1 MKKKIFTALLIGSMF
16 LSVTACGSTKSN
28 DSTVSA
34 KNEVSQEK
42 TEKVK
47 EPVDLTGT
55 WKSEDNDGSWMEA
68 TINDNTISVDWVSD
82 NGDTKSIY
90 WIGLLYCTNGIFR

>member
-34 KNEVSQEK
+34 KNEVSQKK

-47 EPVDLTGT
+47 EPVD
-55 WKSEDNDGSWMEA
+55 WNME
-68 TINDNTISVDWVSD
+68 I
-82 NGDTKSIY
+82 
-90 WIGLLYCTNGIFR
+90 RRQ

>member
-34 KNEVSQEK
+34 KMKFHRKKLKKLKN
-42 TEKVK
+42 
-47 EPVDLTGT
+47 
-55 WKSEDNDGSWMEA
+55 
-68 TINDNTISVDWVSD
+68 
-82 NGDTKSIY
+82 
-90 WIGLLYCTNGIFR
+90 LLI

>member
-34 KNEVSQEK
+34 KNEVSQK
-42 TEKVK
+42 KLK
-47 EPVDLTGT
+47 KL
-55 WKSEDNDGSWMEA
+55 KN
-68 TINDNTISVDWVSD
+68 
-82 NGDTKSIY
+82 
-90 WIGLLYCTNGIFR
+90 LLI